1 MATEEVVSNAE
12 RELEQQRRRV
22 HEKQKMMMELIKQQ
36 VSLKKLKQRNMDVEQ
51 QRHYENQSN
60 SVQQLEGSFTDYKD
74 PNEADD

>member
-1 MATEEVVSNAE
+1 MATAE
-12 RELEQQRRRV
+12 DLQKAESELSKQRRRV
-22 HEKQKMMMELIKQQ
+22 REKQKLMMELIKQQ
-36 VSLKKLKQRNMDVEQ
+36 VSLKKLKQRNMDAEQ